1 MFEKWKMKIEEN
13 TRREMEERMSWNDE
27 NRRQWETIYRLE
39 KDVADMRFQVDRLET
54 RITRLCDQLT
64 KRAVDGPCHPHE
76 DVEWRKWQEFATT
89 TGDFPQA
96 PQPTCTCK
104 GE

>member
-76 DVEWRKWQEFATT
+76 DFEWRKWQEFATT
-89 TGDFPQA
+89 PGDFPQA